1 MILAIFYTI
10 LFIYVLFIG
19 SFIYGFGKMKV
30 KKQISI
36 NPKTSFSIV
45 VPFMNEAENLPL
57 LLHSISLLD
66 YPMELVEVILVDD
79 ESKEKFQILNS
90 KFQKN

>member
-1 MILAIFYTI
+1 MILIGFYTI

-19 SFIYGFGKMKV
+19 AFIYGFGNMKS
-30 KKQISI
+30 KNQMNL

-45 VPFMNEAENLPL
+45 VPFRNEASTLPQ

-66 YPMELVEVILVDD
+66 YPKELVEVVWLMIVL
-79 ESKEKFQILNS
+79 KKNS
-90 KFQKN
+90 KF